1 MAFVPIILLNQQL
14 LPWMYD
20 DMICNKRN
28 MYFVSRLE
36 QSLRVDHNTL
46 LQKLCYYG
54 VRATPLNLLASY
66 LDNTVQCTKT

>member
-36 QSLRVDHNTL
+36 HSLRVDHNTL

-54 VRATPLNLLASY
+54 VRATPLNLFASY

>member
-54 VRATPLNLLASY
+54 VRATPLNLFASY